1 MIISNLQYAID
12 ADLTIQSFSLPQE
25 FLEEMKQI
33 DEELELEWQTEEDL
47 DRHNKTTS

>member
-25 FLEEMKQI
+25 FLEEMNSI

-47 DRHNKTTS
+47 DRHKTTS